1 MLSGVKFI
9 PRDQIDKEQNE
20 YSDVKK
26 KKSSSKKEKRRRKE
40 KSSRYGG
47 SSSDDDLERIKKGSG
62 RNNKWYSSEEY
73 SSGSGSERS
82 SDRDEKRSWNRRKD
96 KRGKNDSSGD
106 EFNGR
111 SKKGSRRKKQY
122 SSSYSSSEEEDQRGN
137 ARDRKKKG
145 QGIDDGRESPSL
157 KDKEIERKEM
167 GLEWMLRPAFKPD
180 KKPSVPVE
188 QPEEPPA
195 EEIKKVNP
203 RELNPYLKDNG
214 TGYPEEADEKSSGAD
229 RLLSSSLVGD
239 GGASWRLKALKR
251 AEEQAAREG
260 RRLEVVV
267 QERWGSLDILAEYGA
282 SRRAAAPRAHLHAIR
297 NRKQGQDEEKEKAAG
312 NESGRDSKKNTARDY
327 LRDVSLRHSDMRAP
341 KVRDSLSWGKR
352 KSQNTP
358 AKDAGIIS
366 AANKFAN
373 DGNFMQEFLR
383 KQGTDTSTSGP
394 RANHDGNVDSEVV
407 AAETNKT
414 IEVATMLKETLSTN
428 QLAAKALQLRL
439 KGKHEEAEKLLLEV
453 ESMKAKQSTGD
464 HANKQQNVD
473 RGSRYVVNDVSMR
486 KRKDDDDTDKHLA
499 RRIMHN
505 KQYSV
510 SGQADDE
517 YDYEDGPSRK
527 SRKKGGRNDQ
537 KVSGNN
543 ILSRRILT
551 QQERCLFCFENP
563 NRPKHLVVAI
573 ANFTYL
579 MLPQCQPVVPGHCC
593 ILPMQHE
600 SATRTVDNN
609 VWDEIRNFKKCLI
622 MMFAKQDKELVFLET
637 VMGLA
642 QQRCHC
648 LIECIPMP
656 REIAKQAPV
665 YFKKAIDEAEDE
677 WSQHNAKKLIDTS
690 EKGLRGSIPK
700 NFPYFHVEFGLNR
713 GFVHVIDDE
722 SQFKSSLGLNVI
734 RGMLQ
739 LPEEDMYRRRRHQSV
754 EEQKQA
760 VASFAR
766 DWEPFDWTKQL
777 D

>member
-1 MLSGVKFI
+1 M
-9 PRDQIDKEQNE
+9 
-20 YSDVKK
+20 KK
-26 KKSSSKKEKRRRKE
+26 
-40 KSSRYGG
+40 
-47 SSSDDDLERIKKGSG
+47 
-62 RNNKWYSSEEY
+62 
-73 SSGSGSERS
+73 
-82 SDRDEKRSWNRRKD
+82 
-96 KRGKNDSSGD
+96 
-106 EFNGR
+106 
-111 SKKGSRRKKQY
+111 
-122 SSSYSSSEEEDQRGN
+122 
-137 ARDRKKKG
+137 
-145 QGIDDGRESPSL
+145 DDGRESPSL
-157 KDKEIERKEM
+157 KEKEIERKEM
-167 GLEWMLRPAFKPD
+167 GLEWMLKLKPD
-180 KKPSVPVE
+180 KKPSLVVE

-203 RELNPYLKDNG
+203 RELNPYLKDSG
-214 TGYPEEADEKSSGAD
+214 TGYPEEANEKRAGAD
-229 RLLSSSLVGD
+229 RLLSSSLIGD

-260 RRLEVVV
+260 RRLEEVV
-267 QERWGSLDILAEYGA
+267 QERWGSLDILAEYG
-282 SRRAAAPRAHLHAIR
+282 SSCRAAAPRAHLHAIR
-297 NRKQGQDEEKEKAAG
+297 NRKQGQDEEKQKVSD
-312 NESGRDSKKNTARDY
+312 NESERNSKEKNARDY

-341 KVRDSLSWGKR
+341 KVRGSLSWGKR
-352 KSQNTP
+352 KNQNNP
-358 AKDAGIIS
+358 AKDAGLIS
-366 AANKFAN
+366 AENKFDN
-373 DGNFMQEFLR
+373 DGKFMQEFLH
-383 KQGTDTSTSGP
+383 KQGNDTGIFGSHT
-394 RANHDGNVDSEVV
+394 NHDGNVDSEVV
-407 AAETNKT
+407 ASETNKPSKA
-414 IEVATMLKETLSTN
+414 ATMLKDTLSTN

-439 KGKHEEAEKLLLEV
+439 KGKYEEAEKLLLEV
-453 ESMKAKQSTGD
+453 ENMKAKQSTGD
-464 HANKQQNVD
+464 HSSEQQNVD
-473 RGSRYVVNDVSMR
+473 SRSRYVVHDVSMQ

-505 KQYSV
+505 KLYSV

-517 YDYEDGPSRK
+517 YDYEDGSSRK
-527 SRKKGGRNDQ
+527 SRKKGGGNDQ

-543 ILSRRILT
+543 NLARRILT

-563 NRPKHLVVAI
+563 NRPKHLVAAI

-579 MLPQCQPVVPGHCC
+579 MLPQWQPVVPGHCC
-593 ILPMQHE
+593 ISPMQHE
-600 SATRTVDNN
+600 SATRTIDNN

-622 MMFAKQDKELVFLET
+622 MMFAKQDKEVVFLET

-642 QQRCHC
+642 QQRRHC
-648 LIECIPMP
+648 LIECIPLP

-700 NFPYFHVEFGLNR
+700 NFPYFHVEFGLNK

-760 VASFAR
+760 VACFAR